1 MGLHRVCE
9 TGETRSPQR
18 PPEIIEGARKMHND
32 GALKKNA
39 GTRKSEFMAKET
51 AAAEWCQY
59 HKIGNEQQ

>member
-1 MGLHRVCE
+1 
-9 TGETRSPQR
+9 
-18 PPEIIEGARKMHND
+18 MHND